1 MTRTRGGLKFL
12 GIIFLIFAM
21 GTSWAFASET
31 FRGHLKLADGRQIFT
46 EYLPSKSHKPT
57 LVLLNGMT
65 YEVASWDSL
74 VAYLVKRGFGVL
86 RFDFQGQGKTL
97 EESGPITEVIPYQEQ
112 VRDVDLV
119 TKALGLRGKLHLV
132 GLSYGG
138 GIAIEFARVFPHRT
152 QEIILMAPYMRP
164 LTNQDGWIRINVQLA
179 QASKELLD
187 RSTWITRQFP
197 VSHDQWYDYFLRVL
211 VSSLYPVAEPVILR
225 HPWRL
230 EATYRMAQGIRK
242 FNAHDIAHQLHQVPV
257 HLIEAGNDQYLP
269 PEDLRE
275 FWKLLPESN
284 RNTYVRFLHTEHKIP
299 EDVPEGLADWLERV
313 VLKQVSQGEY
323 VFDPR
328 KKKFESSR
336 AKASSPR
343 EGVRH
348 AATNV
353 FRCADF
359 H

>member
-1 MTRTRGGLKFL
+1 MKRGRGGSKIAWIAFL
-12 GIIFLIFAM
+12 FFSL
-21 GTSWAFASET
+21 GTSWLFASET
-31 FRGHLKLADGRQIFT
+31 FRGHLKLADGRQIFA
-46 EYLPSKSHKPT
+46 EYLPSRSLKPT
-57 LVLLNGMT
+57 LVMLNGLT
-65 YEVASWDSL
+65 YDVSSWDPL
-74 VAYLVKRGFGVL
+74 VSELVRRDFGVL

-97 EESGPITEVIPYQEQ
+97 EDSGPVTEVIPYQEQ

-119 TKALGLRGKLHLV
+119 TKALGLRGKLHLL

-152 QEIILMAPYMRP
+152 QEIILMAPYLRP
-164 LTNQDGWIRINVQLA
+164 LSNQDGWIRINVQLA

-187 RSTWITRQFP
+187 RGIWITRQFP
-197 VSHDQWYDYFLRVL
+197 VSQDQWYDYFLRIL
-211 VSSLYPVAEPVILR
+211 VSSLYPAAEPVILR

-242 FNAHDIAHQLHQVPV
+242 FKAHDIAHQLQQVPV

-275 FWKLLPESN
+275 FWKLIPESS

-299 EDVPEGLADWLERV
+299 EDVPAGLADWLEKV
-313 VLKQVSQGEY
+313 ILKQVSEGEY

-328 KKKFESSR
+328 KKKLEST
-336 AKASSPR
+336 KVKDFIPQ
-343 EGVRH
+343 EGARYAVK
-348 AATNV
+348 NV
-353 FRCADF
+353 LRCAYF